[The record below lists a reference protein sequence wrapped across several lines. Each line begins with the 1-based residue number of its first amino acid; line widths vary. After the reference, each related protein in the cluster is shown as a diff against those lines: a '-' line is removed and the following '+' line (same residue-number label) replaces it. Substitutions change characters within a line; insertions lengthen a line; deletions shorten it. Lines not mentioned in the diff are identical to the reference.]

1 MTFRSGLIYK
11 QIKQL
16 NFIIKFC
23 KSLLGVSAW
32 FIPTCRGGRQVLG
45 LLLEI
50 PSPLFQ
56 PLF

>member
-32 FIPTCRGGRQVLG
+32 FIPTCRGGRQVSRKGDFWLM
-45 LLLEI
+45 
-50 PSPLFQ
+50 Q
-56 PLF
+56 K

>member
-23 KSLLGVSAW
+23 KSPLGVPAR
-32 FIPTCRGGRQVLG
+32 FRG

-50 PSPLFQ
+50 PAPLFQ
-56 PLF
+56 PHFELFQGYR